1 MKIITNKLLK
11 IYYSL
16 FSFLTYLEKSK
27 KKKLLKNL
35 TFIKYLRYLSIVN
48 FATKYKLFFFFSPT
62 RIEIDK
68 HEFLKTLK
76 C

>member
-48 FATKYKLFFFFSPT
+48 FATKYKLFFFFLSHT
-62 RIEIDK
+62 YRNR
-68 HEFLKTLK
+68 
-76 C
+76 